1 MFQGE
6 EGFSCAH
13 ASARSFS
20 FLFPCSHASARCT
33 SRFWGRPSCC
43 APLIRVY
50 LVPCS
55 LSINLQMSHLKTEG
69 WNVRIMLELGM
80 HDDDT
85 VSNLG
90 KSFVDVHSA
99 TSTGLEAFRF
109 FRTLNLTALFWPC
122 LIPGT
127 HARSEHVLTLA
138 PWPSTAR
145 EMKHFVSK

>member
-1 MFQGE
+1 
-6 EGFSCAH
+6 
-13 ASARSFS
+13 
-20 FLFPCSHASARCT
+20 
-33 SRFWGRPSCC
+33 
-43 APLIRVY
+43 LIRVC

-99 TSTGLEAFRF
+99 TSTGFEAFRF
-109 FRTLNLTALFWPC
+109 LPC
-122 LIPGT
+122 LITGT
-127 HARSEHVLTLA
+127 HARSEHGLTLA

-145 EMKHFVSK
+145 EMKRFVSK